1 MTQRNMEAGMGLGG
15 KTVFISGGSRGI
27 GHAVALRAARDGAN
41 IVVAAKTAEPHPHL
55 PGTIYTAAEEIESAG
70 GKALPIV
77 LDIRDV
83 DAVEAAM
90 AKAADHFGG
99 IDVLINNASAI
110 SKTPT
115 TETEPKRYDLMHD
128 INARGTFFVSKAA
141 IPYLRKS
148 DNPHVLTMSPPINL
162 DPAWFAPHVA
172 YTMSKYAMSM
182 TVLGMAEEFRGEGI
196 AFNSLWP
203 RYGIATAAIEFA
215 AADADQLK
223 HCRTPEIMADAA
235 YEILTRPSREC
246 TGNFFI
252 DDTLLAETGVTDV
265 TKYRVDPTQSLRI
278 GMFFKDDDLPP
289 PGKH

>member
-1 MTQRNMEAGMGLGG
+1 MSLAG
-15 KTVFISGGSRGI
+15 KTILMSGGSRGI
-27 GHAVALRAARDGAN
+27 GLAVALRAARDGAN
-41 IVVAAKTAEPHPHL
+41 LVLAAKTAEPHAHL
-55 PGTIYTAAEEIESAG
+55 PSTIYTAAEEIEAAG
-70 GKALPIV
+70 GKALPLV

-90 AKAADHFGG
+90 AQAAQHFGG
-99 IDVLINNASAI
+99 IDILVNNASAI

-115 TETEPKRYDLMHD
+115 LETEAKRYDLMHD

-141 IPYLRKS
+141 VPYLKKAA
-148 DNPHVLTMSPPINL
+148 NPHVLTMSPPINL
-162 DPAWFAPHVA
+162 DPAWFKPHVA

-182 TVLGMAEEFRGEGI
+182 TVLGMAEEYRDDGI

-223 HCRTPEIMADAA
+223 HCRTPEIMSDAA

-252 DDTLLAETGVTDV
+252 DDTLLAETGVTDFS
-265 TKYRVDPTQSLRI
+265 KYRVDPSVPLRV
-278 GMFFKDDDLPP
+278 GMFFADDDLPP